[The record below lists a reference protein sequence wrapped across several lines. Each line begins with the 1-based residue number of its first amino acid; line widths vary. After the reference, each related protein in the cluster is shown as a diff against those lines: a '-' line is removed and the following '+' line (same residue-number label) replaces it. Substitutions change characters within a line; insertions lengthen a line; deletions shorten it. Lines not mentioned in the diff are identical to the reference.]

1 MGLFGSVDPH
11 DLTQGSVG
19 NCWLISAFAAAAEF
33 PKSVKALCQQQKLS
47 KDGRYDVRLFHPIK
61 DAWEVVTIDDSF
73 PVRRAKLKYAAM
85 SNDGEIWPCVLE
97 KAIAKLY
104 GSYAALEGN
113 TSLMAFKTMFG
124 AKGYELLSLDREEDG
139 SWTCY
144 TPIFNSMDDCIKVPA
159 PWPDGLGDGDNSRAF
174 DERMFEL
181 IEDLDETGCIMCCS
195 AGKPMVGGGNNK
207 QSKGLWRDDEKA
219 GLVLDHTL
227 PSQGSRRR
235 RWRRV

>member
-1 MGLFGSVDPH
+1 M
-11 DLTQGSVG
+11 G

-97 KAIAKLY
+97 KAIAKLF

-144 TPIFNSMDDCIKVPA
+144 TPIFNSMDDCI
-159 PWPDGLGDGDNSRAF
+159 
-174 DERMFEL
+174 
-181 IEDLDETGCIMCCS
+181 
-195 AGKPMVGGGNNK
+195 
-207 QSKGLWRDDEKA
+207 
-219 GLVLDHTL
+219 
-227 PSQGSRRR
+227 GSRLHGPTALATVTTVERSMSGCLSSSRTWTRR
-235 RWRRV
+235 DASCAAQRANRWSAEAATSGRRDTVAR